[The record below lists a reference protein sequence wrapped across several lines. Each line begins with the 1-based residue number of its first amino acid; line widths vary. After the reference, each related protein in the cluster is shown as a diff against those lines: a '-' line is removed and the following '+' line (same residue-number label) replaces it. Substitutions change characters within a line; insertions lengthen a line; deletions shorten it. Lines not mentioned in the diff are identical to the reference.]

1 MNITVNTRHM
11 QASSATIEYAETK
24 AAKLPKYYGGI
35 HSIEVI
41 LDIEAGQPKVE
52 LIVHAAPKL
61 TFVAH
66 HREEDMYA
74 SIDQCIDKVKHQ
86 IKRHKGKSHDPLHA
100 AAHA

>member
-11 QASSATIEYAETK
+11 QASNATIEYAQRK
-24 AAKLPKYYGGI
+24 AEKLTKYYDGI

-41 LDIEAGQPKVE
+41 LDIEAHQPKVE
-52 LIVHAAPKL
+52 LIIHAAPKL

-74 SIDQCIDKVKHQ
+74 SIDQCVDKAAQQ
-86 IKRHKGKSHDPLHA
+86 IRRYKTKLHDPIHA
-100 AAHA
+100 NAPG